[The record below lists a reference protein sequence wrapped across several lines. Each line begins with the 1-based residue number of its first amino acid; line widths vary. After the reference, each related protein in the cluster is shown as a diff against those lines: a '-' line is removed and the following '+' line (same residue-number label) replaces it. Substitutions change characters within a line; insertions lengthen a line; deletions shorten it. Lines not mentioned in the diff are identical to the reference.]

1 MKEKSFAKEQE
12 LFVAALEEFTQKPYE
27 EASLNTILK
36 NAGVSKGVFYYHFAD
51 KQALYLYLLQK
62 ATKEK
67 WAFITQQS
75 AAGTATA
82 ATLFEQF
89 RVQARFGLQF
99 AQQHPQYHKL
109 GRMLAKEAGN
119 PIYEIAKQQLQPGG
133 EEQLAKLVDAALAKG
148 ELRPG
153 YTRAFLIQLF
163 SFLFSG
169 FDEVFGAD
177 AAADLNQLMANLDQY
192 VEFMRRG
199 LGGEARPQ

>member
-1 MKEKSFAKEQE
+1 MKEKSFAKEQT
-12 LFVAALEEFTQKPYE
+12 LFAAALEEFTQKPYD

-67 WAFITQQS
+67 WAFIAQQS
-75 AAGTATA
+75 QKNIAPA

-99 AQQHPQYHKL
+99 AQQCPLYHKL
-109 GRMLAKEAGN
+109 GRMLAKEVGN
-119 PIYEIAKQQLQPGG
+119 PIYEVARQRLQPGG
-133 EEQLAKLVDAALAKG
+133 EQQLAQLVDAALAKG
-148 ELRPG
+148 ELRPS
-153 YTRAFLIQLF
+153 YTREFLIQLL

-169 FDEVFGAD
+169 FDEVFGAQENTD
-177 AAADLNQLMANLDQY
+177 PDHMLANLDQY
-192 VEFMRRG
+192 IEFMRRG
-199 LGGEARPQ
+199 LGAQ

>member
-1 MKEKSFAKEQE
+1 MKEKSFAKEKK
-12 LFVAALEEFTQKPYE
+12 LFAAALEEFTQKPYE

-75 AAGTATA
+75 ANSTTPA

-133 EEQLAKLVDAALAKG
+133 EQQLVQLVGDALAKG

-153 YTRAFLIQLF
+153 YTQNFLIQLL

-169 FDEVFGAD
+169 FDEVFGAEENTNPGHM
-177 AAADLNQLMANLDQY
+177 LSNLDQY
-192 VEFMRRG
+192 VEFMQRG
-199 LGGEARPQ
+199 LGAQ

>member
-1 MKEKSFAKEQE
+1 MKEKSFAKEQK
-12 LFVAALEEFTQKPYE
+12 LFAAALEEFTQKPYE

-67 WAFITQQS
+67 WAFIARQRQNSTVQ
-75 AAGTATA
+75 A

-89 RVQARFGLQF
+89 RLQARFGVQF
-99 AQQHPQYHKL
+99 ARQYPLYHKL
-109 GRMLAKEAGN
+109 GRMLAKEAGS
-119 PIYEIAKQQLQPGG
+119 PIYEVAKQQLQPGG
-133 EEQLAKLVDAALAKG
+133 EQQLAQLVADALAKG

-153 YTRAFLIQLF
+153 YTQNFLVKLL
-163 SFLFSG
+163 SLLFSG
-169 FDEVFGAD
+169 FDEVFGAQENTD
-177 AAADLNQLMANLDQY
+177 PDHMLANLDQY

-199 LGGEARPQ
+199 LGAQ

>member
-1 MKEKSFAKEQE
+1 MKEKSFAKEKK
-12 LFVAALEEFTQKPYE
+12 LFAAALEEFTQRPYE

-75 AAGTATA
+75 ATSTTPA

-89 RVQARFGLQF
+89 RLQARFGLQF
-99 AQQHPQYHKL
+99 AQQYPLYHKL
-109 GRMLAKEAGN
+109 GRMLAKEVGN
-119 PIYEIAKQQLQPGG
+119 PIYEVAKQQLQPGG
-133 EEQLAKLVDAALAKG
+133 EQQLAQLVGDALAKG

-153 YTRAFLIQLF
+153 YTQNFLIQLL

-169 FDEVFGAD
+169 FDEVFGAEENTD
-177 AAADLNQLMANLDQY
+177 PGHMLANLDQY
-192 VEFMRRG
+192 VEFMQRG
-199 LGGEARPQ
+199 LGAQ